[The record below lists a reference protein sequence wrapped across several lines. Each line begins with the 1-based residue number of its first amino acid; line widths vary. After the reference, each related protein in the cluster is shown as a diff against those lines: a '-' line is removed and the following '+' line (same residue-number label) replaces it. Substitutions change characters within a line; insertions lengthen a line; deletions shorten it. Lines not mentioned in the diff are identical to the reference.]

1 MEKQLLLA
9 IRNSNLSG
17 VDRYIDHSLNVNYQ
31 DDNGITV
38 VMAMC
43 DLSSSNSN
51 KLPILE
57 LLLDR
62 YFNEIDIN
70 LTDAKGNSTLMYA
83 CYSMDLSVLKIL
95 LGSFKNIKM
104 DQVNSRGDSPLNWLV
119 RHRLLLFP
127 INNMPIRVSRDHIHA
142 TVPLVYDVNY
152 KLTDGPNL

>member
-70 LTDAKGNSTLMYA
+70 ALNTGKR
-83 CYSMDLSVLKIL
+83 CKI
-95 LGSFKNIKM
+95 SEI
-104 DQVNSRGDSPLNWLV
+104 
-119 RHRLLLFP
+119 
-127 INNMPIRVSRDHIHA
+127 
-142 TVPLVYDVNY
+142 
-152 KLTDGPNL
+152 